1 MNDQPYSLELANL
14 IQAATS
20 FLVQAAIS
28 FWRKAAMSL

>member
-1 MNDQPYSLELANL
+1 MSWDVIGMNDQPYSLELANL

-28 FWRKAAMSL
+28 F